1 MKRRGWIIT
10 IVVAVLVLL
19 FLCLGVVAMLLVAV
33 GETSQIP
40 RVSGPDSVAVI
51 HIEGVIASSSDGG
64 LLVTQTAATPETIIK
79 QIREANKDNRVG
91 AILLRIDSP
100 GGSAAASQEIYREIE
115 RSKKPVVASIGD
127 VGASGG
133 YYIATAA
140 DEIVASPA
148 SVVGSIGVIMT
159 VTNLEE
165 LYKKLGIKFIVITKG
180 KYKDIGSESRPMTD
194 EERKVLT
201 DMATIIYEQFIDD
214 VAEGRHMPRQKVAEL
229 ATGLFWPGS
238 QAKEL
243 GLVDQMG
250 NYQDAVR
257 IAGKLGKIE
266 GEPKVISYDRPSFWE
281 VLTQATSEARSPWQ
295 QILKA
300 LERAAFPAEQ
310 GISR

>member
-10 IVVAVLVLL
+10 IVVVILVLL
-19 FLCLGVVAMLLVAV
+19 FLCLGAVAMLLVAV
-33 GETSQIP
+33 GETSRMP
-40 RVSGPDSVAVI
+40 RLGRADSVAVI

-64 LLVTQTAATPETIIK
+64 LLTGSTAATPETLIK
-79 QIREANKDNRVG
+79 QIREANKDRRVG

-100 GGSAAASQEIYREIE
+100 GGSAAASQEIYREIK

-133 YYIATAA
+133 YYIASAA

-148 SVVGSIGVIMT
+148 SIVGSIGVIMT
-159 VTNLEE
+159 AVNLEE
-165 LYKKLGIKFIVITKG
+165 LYKKLGISFVVITKG

-194 EERKVLT
+194 EERKILEEQ
-201 DMATIIYEQFIDD
+201 ATIIYEQFIDD
-214 VAEGRHMPRQKVAEL
+214 VAKARNVPREEIAEL
-229 ATGLFWPGS
+229 ATGLYWTGS
-238 QAKEL
+238 RAKEL

-266 GEPKVISYDRPSFWE
+266 GEPQVISYDQPTFWE
-281 VLTQATSEARSPWQ
+281 ILTQATSEARAPWRE
-295 QILKA
+295 ILKA

-310 GISR
+310 NIPR